1 MEIIAMILM
10 DPIGQLVLVGTIL
23 KLWLDVAKSV
33 ADLAK
38 TLADD

>member
-10 DPIGQLVLVGTIL
+10 DPVGQLVLMGTVL

-33 ADLAK
+33 TDLAK